1 MNEHATVSAKQL
13 CILLFLALSVEM
25 AVRSFAGGGMP
36 PAQTAIPA
44 AMLNAVAACLLL
56 ILPLRLQRGGTG
68 AVWRG
73 NAFGTKLLSLLSALL
88 LAAAGAAAAIRA
100 EEFFRYGCNEPMPRL
115 LIYAIFLLAAFYA
128 LRCGMESLVRAAGIA
143 AGIFLAA
150 MLLMLVSNLDGMRLF
165 NLSAEPFDPGKIL
178 QTAAHGFTLPPELLL
193 FFLLRPHV
201 DPAEQ
206 VPVYRTIA
214 ALCLLYIT
222 LSFCAQTVLG
232 ALAESQTQT
241 IHTLSRLGSLSVF
254 RRLDA
259 LHTAAWM
266 LAELCKLSA
275 LACGVQSAV
284 SRLLPKGLRAYSDRY
299 AAGLIALLL
308 IVCTGLP
315 QAALYRVLTAG
326 TAVLLAMMTIYGH
339 IREGAY
345 AKKRG

>member
-1 MNEHATVSAKQL
+1 MNEHTTVSAKQL

-25 AVRSFAGGGMP
+25 AVRSFTAGGMP
-36 PAQTAIPA
+36 SAQQAIPA
-44 AMLNAVAACLLL
+44 AMLNTIAVSLLL
-56 ILPLRLQRGGTG
+56 ILPLRLQRRGTG
-68 AVWRG
+68 EVWRG
-73 NAFGTKLLSLLSALL
+73 NTLGTKLLVFFSAVL
-88 LAAAGAAAAIRA
+88 LAVGGAAAVIRA
-100 EEFFRYGCNEPMPRL
+100 EEFFRYSCDEPMPRL
-115 LIYAIFLLAAFYA
+115 LVYAVFLLAAFYA
-128 LRCGMESLVRAAGIA
+128 LRCGIESLVRAVGIA

-165 NLSAEPFDPGKIL
+165 NLGAEPFDPWGIL
-178 QTAAHGFTLPPELLL
+178 QTAARGFTLPPELLL

-201 DPAEQ
+201 DAAEQ

-214 ALCLLYIT
+214 ALCLFYIA

-232 ALAESQTQT
+232 PSAESQVQT

-284 SRLLPKGLRAYSDRY
+284 SRILPKGQRACSDRY
-299 AAGLIALLL
+299 AIGLIALM
-308 IVCTGLP
+308 IAFCMGFAQP
-315 QAALYRVLTAG
+315 SLYYALTAG
-326 TAVLLAMMTIYGH
+326 TAGLLAAMTAYGYF
-339 IREGAY
+339 REGAY
-345 AKKRG
+345 AKKNC